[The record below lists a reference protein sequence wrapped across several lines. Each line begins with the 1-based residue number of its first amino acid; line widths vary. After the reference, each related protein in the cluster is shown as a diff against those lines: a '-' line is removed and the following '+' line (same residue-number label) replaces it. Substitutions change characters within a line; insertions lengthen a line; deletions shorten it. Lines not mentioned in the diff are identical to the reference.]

1 DGQNLVPAQQIKEA
15 AEEETVLPGEIE
27 GVQIK
32 FGKARGRD
40 RHGDILGQARAKLR
54 LERIE
59 ENADDLLAALEM
71 VIEVARADAEILRDA
86 RHARRRRT
94 FPVHEFEAQVEYA
107 LPVAH
112 DSPPVFS

>member
-1 DGQNLVPAQQIKEA
+1 HAAVGHDLARKRLDPRQRPVLKLTIADGQNLVPAQQIKEA

-86 RHARRRRT
+86 RHA
-94 FPVHEFEAQVEYA
+94 
-107 LPVAH
+107 
-112 DSPPVFS
+112 